1 MIFYKKKNTE
11 SNLSNQI
18 YSFIS
23 SPKSL
28 DLMLNVFNGN
38 EEKVEELYKLIKKI
52 KKTNKKYMNRTYI
65 SELILLREGGT
76 NFKIFKR
83 SKSILTAQE
92 IRKALRISF
101 RYFMANVCD
110 SGLLT
115 SKKMNKCTLM
125 QHFARKREIIEYMDG
140 QMLGEESREN

>member
-83 SKSILTAQE
+83 SKSILTA
-92 IRKALRISF
+92 
-101 RYFMANVCD
+101 
-110 SGLLT
+110 
-115 SKKMNKCTLM
+115 
-125 QHFARKREIIEYMDG
+125 
-140 QMLGEESREN
+140 